1 MGHAERLAPAT
12 RDADENWRGFYIV
25 SAILLLLN
33 ATLWFVVSRT
43 STMLYASGY
52 PGDPAAYLQ
61 LVSQHRLLASG
72 TWSLWIAADL
82 VLIAPTVAMYLL
94 LRGQNRTLALL
105 GSALA
110 MFFNVYDVCVTELNS
125 LTLVGLSGAYANAG
139 SESVRASLV
148 GAAAYGY
155 YALPIQTILSFA
167 VGSLGYL
174 LWSIAMLKGGSVFPR
189 WTAIFGAVGSAMGV
203 AGSLSPL
210 FPSSFVLGLFQ
221 YLCIPL
227 VALWFIVV
235 GVQLYR
241 YARRLP
247 VAARQERLAAS
258 AGTSTP

>member
-1 MGHAERLAPAT
+1 MENAERLAPAAQ
-12 RDADENWRGFYIV
+12 DANGSWRGFYIV
-25 SAILLLLN
+25 SAILLLLT

-52 PGDPAAYLQ
+52 PRDPAAYLQ

-72 TWSLWIAADL
+72 TWSLWIAADFL
-82 VLIAPTVAMYLL
+82 LIAPTAAVYLI
-94 LRGQNRTLALL
+94 LRRQNQTLAFL

-125 LTLVGLSGAYANAG
+125 LTLVGLSNAYANAD

-155 YALPIQTILSFA
+155 YALPIQTVLSFA

-174 LWSIAMLKGGSVFPR
+174 LWCIAMLRGRGIFPR

-203 AGSLSPL
+203 AASLSAL

-247 VAARQERLAAS
+247 VAAH
-258 AGTSTP
+258 